1 MATRTRDFART
12 TLRPRHRRVV
22 RGFAEALFSHE
33 VVVSPERLD
42 AFVEDVDDFVS
53 PASKPLR
60 AGLLIML
67 EIVRW
72 SPLFLVRKFSLFEE
86 LSLDDRTRM
95 LEKMERSRFSPFA
108 LIFVAYKTVL
118 TMAFFENEKELA
130 QLGYPGEERK
140 RYKLLT
146 VSKPPSELKS

>member
-1 MATRTRDFART
+1 
-12 TLRPRHRRVV
+12 VV

-33 VVVSPERLD
+33 VVVAPERLD
-42 AFVEDVDDFVS
+42 AFVEDVDQFVS
-53 PASKPLR
+53 PASKTLR

-72 SPLFLVRKFSLFEE
+72 CPLFVIGKLSLFEE
-86 LSLDDRTRM
+86 LSLADRTHM

-118 TMAFFENEKELA
+118 TMAFFEEAAELA

-140 RYKLLT
+140 RYKLLPIAAE
-146 VSKPPSELKS
+146 SPASRPSRRIVFEGDIAPYSSGV